1 MAAAISSAFLMA
13 PAIPSEAGVNTSS
26 APSAI
31 NSFLRSI
38 LKLSGSVIISLY
50 PKAAAAKAK
59 PTPVFPLVGS
69 MITEF

>member
-1 MAAAISSAFLMA
+1 MA
-13 PAIPSEAGVNTSS
+13 PAIPSDAGVNTNS
-26 APSAI
+26 APKAI

-38 LKLSGSVIISLY
+38 LKLSGNVMINLY
-50 PKAAAAKAK
+50 PKAAAANAS